1 MLHTKRSLS
10 KTTNNHPSFTGKAE
24 KGYRTERKDIT
35 MDSKKMITLYGYK
48 VVYYDLR
55 EKKPRQ
61 AHETIKVYDGECLRA
76 CEVLKGGVHNYIEEN
91 FTSKGYFVK
100 AIEKQKARRVLVDYG
115 TLYAAAP
122 TIEELESNRG

>member
-1 MLHTKRSLS
+1 
-10 KTTNNHPSFTGKAE
+10 
-24 KGYRTERKDIT
+24 

-48 VVYYDLR
+48 VIYYDLR

-61 AHETIKVYDGECLRA
+61 AHETIKVYDGECLKA

>member
-1 MLHTKRSLS
+1 MPDLDGSR
-10 KTTNNHPSFTGKAE
+10 AE
-24 KGYRTERKDIT
+24 SEDIT

-76 CEVLKGGVHNYIEEN
+76 CEVLKGGIHNYIEEN
-91 FTSKGYFVK
+91 FIAKGYYVK
-100 AIEKQKARRVLVDYG
+100 AIEKQKARRILVDYDS
-115 TLYAAAP
+115 LYAAAQ
-122 TIEELESNRG
+122 TVEELERK

>member
-1 MLHTKRSLS
+1 
-10 KTTNNHPSFTGKAE
+10 
-24 KGYRTERKDIT
+24 

-61 AHETIKVYDGECLRA
+61 AHETIKVYDGGCLRA

-100 AIEKQKARRVLVDYG
+100 AIKKQKARRVLVDYG

-122 TIEELESNRG
+122 TNYQGKKEFVDTITRAKSLCSSSYHRRAGKQ

>member
-1 MLHTKRSLS
+1 MNKILLLSFQEWCDS
-10 KTTNNHPSFTGKAE
+10 KT
-24 KGYRTERKDIT
+24 YIEREDKN

-48 VVYYDLR
+48 VIYYDLR

-91 FTSKGYFVK
+91 FTSKGYYVK
-100 AIEKQKARRVLVDYG
+100 SIEKQKARRVLVDYG

-122 TIEELESNRG
+122 TIEELENNRG

>member
-1 MLHTKRSLS
+1 MKYCILLPFQERCGS
-10 KTTNNHPSFTGKAE
+10 
-24 KGYRTERKDIT
+24 RTYIEREDKN

-55 EKKPRQ
+55 EKQPRQ
-61 AHETIKVYDGECLRA
+61 AHETIKVYDRECLRA

-100 AIEKQKARRVLVDYG
+100 SIEKQKARRVLVDYG

-122 TIEELESNRG
+122 TVEELESK